1 MSRFDTLFGL
11 IKNSLQE
18 TLRDIILD
26 LSTGNS
32 DRDMVAKKV
41 TTDSMQLDI
50 NAVVEVAQGEFAW
63 NSDEECFDFGMNGA
77 TWQGGLENFK
87 HVRND
92 TGVIITDGTPV
103 MAVGTVG
110 VSGRIKVAPMVGS
123 VNANAKYLIGIA
135 TYDLGITDETKDGK
149 VTWEGKVRGIDTT
162 GALSFGGLETWL
174 DEEILYIDPVNT
186 GFLTNVEPEPP
197 SIYMPV
203 AFVVMSHTN
212 GTIETRITPIDESFL
227 RTSRVPLGTYSA
239 IPARNSQENV
249 HGDLTSI
256 STGGDIN
263 AGDITLTADT
273 DWGLGKMVIVSNG
286 VAETGTIT
294 ITGTEVD
301 RNSGVETA
309 SQVSTVV
316 IDTTTTDA
324 GGTDANSQ
332 TTHSLT
338 NAYITDKWFTGT
350 ANIVL
355 SQTAGSLTDIDIY
368 HCSFEQFGDVRSIN
382 LRSIDIKVLCDDST
396 GASLSAHMYKV
407 DVTGDKVDI
416 LPVASI
422 VRTSDFVSGQQY
434 RLRRGD
440 IDIELDGRT
449 DGIFVNLSYLGSPS
463 KFRDADMKIWA
474 DIIP

>member
-1 MSRFDTLFGL
+1 MSRFDRLFGL

-26 LSTGNS
+26 LSTSNA
-32 DRDMVAKKV
+32 DRDMAAGKV
-41 TTDSMQLDI
+41 SVKSLQLDLSE
-50 NAVVEVAQGEFAW
+50 AVEVEQGEMAW
-63 NSDEECFDFGMNGA
+63 NSDEETFDFGMNGA
-77 TWQGGLENFK
+77 TWQGGLENFV
-87 HVRND
+87 HIRNN
-92 TGVIITDGTPV
+92 TGSTITDGTPV

-110 VSGRIKVAPMVGS
+110 ASGRILVSPMVGS
-123 VNANAKYLIGIA
+123 DNANAKFLVGVA
-135 TYDLGITDETKDGK
+135 TYNLGTTDETKDGK
-149 VTWEGKVRGIDTT
+149 VTWNGKVRGIDTT
-162 GALSFGGLETWL
+162 GALSFGGLETWN
-174 DEEILYIDPVNT
+174 DGEVLYIDPVNT
-186 GFLTNVEPEPP
+186 GHLTNVEPEPP
-197 SIYMPV
+197 AIFMPI
-203 AFVVMSHTN
+203 AFVVFAHSM
-212 GTIETRITPIDESFL
+212 GTLQVRITPIDESFL

-301 RNSGVETA
+301 RNSGAETA

-350 ANIVL
+350 ANIIL

-382 LRSIDIKVLCDDST
+382 LRSVDIKVLCDDSVA
-396 GASLSAHMYKV
+396 ASLSSHMYTV